1 MKAYLFTYKHL
12 SDDTDATY
20 CCWKIAKDEKT
31 AFQFAFGK
39 SKRKD
44 QEHISTKRGLR
55 IHLLRTE
62 EHDVSKIFPVSRIQ
76 EEEPAEELSDHGNW
90 ML

>member
-1 MKAYLFTYKHL
+1 MNAYLFTYKHL
-12 SDDTDATY
+12 SDETDATY
-20 CCWKIAKDEKT
+20 YCWKIAKDERT

-44 QEHISTKRGLR
+44 QDHISTKRGLR
-55 IHLLRTE
+55 IHLLSTE
-62 EHDVSKIFPVSRIQ
+62 EHDVSKIFPISKLQREESSEGVS
-76 EEEPAEELSDHGNW
+76 SDADF